1 MRHAIDALT
10 GYAVWAFAFVAVTFR
25 GEKIW
30 REVFT
35 FFGSD
40 NES

>member
-1 MRHAIDALT
+1 MGKAMDTLT

-30 REVFT
+30 REVFA
-35 FFGSD
+35 FFGGD
-40 NES
+40 QDE